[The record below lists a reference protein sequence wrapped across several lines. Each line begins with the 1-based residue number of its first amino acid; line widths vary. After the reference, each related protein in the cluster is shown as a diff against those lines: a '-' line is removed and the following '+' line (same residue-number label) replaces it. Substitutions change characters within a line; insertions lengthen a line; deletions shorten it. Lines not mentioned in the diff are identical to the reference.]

1 MTSVAA
7 TARVPHAHHDDRSFI
22 RKYIFTTDH
31 KIIGD
36 RKSTRLNSSHSQISY
51 AVFCL
56 KKKRLRVAIA
66 PAGRSCNNRSTNGEG
81 LVVITAG
88 AATKHFRLRTQ
99 SRLVVR
105 DPVATRVSTRVSR

>member
-56 KKKRLRVAIA
+56 KKKKLRIAVTKGMRPAIA
-66 PAGRSCNNRSTNGEG
+66 KGQADYVYVNKKPYSWTIHNCYLIE
-81 LVVITAG
+81 
-88 AATKHFRLRTQ
+88 F
-99 SRLVVR
+99 
-105 DPVATRVSTRVSR
+105 